1 MGIKCFECKKKN
13 PLKKKE
19 FNKNWYIVFSFLI
32 PFVLMFLYYA
42 LENFSGF
49 NKIVPDF
56 VYEVLRNFG
65 FSISKDEQQILV
77 IDMWHQYFP
86 FFKEMNEALKNGG
99 SLLYQWNNGLGT
111 SFLPIIAYYGASP
124 LNLLSII
131 FPSNFLVEGMAL
143 LVITKIALASTF
155 MFVYLKK
162 TFDRNDMATLLF
174 AVMYGMCS
182 FNMGYSWCTMWLD
195 VVMLLPLCI
204 LGFNRLVNEGK
215 FLLYS
220 IMLGLIMYSNYY
232 IGFMVCVFIVCY
244 YPVVYFS
251 NPKNK
256 GAKKFFGTTAE
267 VVAFSA
273 LGCGLA
279 AFMLVPTFLAMQN
292 NSYMGSGFSAT
303 LSTYQTFIESLG
315 NLLPGVHVT
324 YRNGLPNI
332 YCGFL
337 TAILGITYFVNR
349 KIATREKVLN
359 GALLGFL
366 LLSFNWN
373 ILNFVWHGFHF
384 PNELPYRFSFLFSFV
399 LITIAFKSFNNIQG
413 ISKKSIA
420 GVATGIF
427 AFILLLEAIKSE
439 KFSYEVIYIAIAS
452 LVIYTLALYAYKKG
466 KLKQWGSKLVIVIVA
481 ICEVAAV
488 SFHSIAE
495 VGSSSR
501 DGYVATAKDVQSL
514 LTTARGRSEGFYRIE
529 TAQKWTVNHPALY
542 DYHGISEFSSVIN
555 TRLTDLARSLGV
567 NAQKGANSMVYNHG
581 TPVIN
586 ALFNVKYIIGNNKRV
601 AQDSHLDFVA
611 ESNGSTLYE
620 NKYPLSLGFMVKD
633 SVYDYDV
640 NGSSQRAVA
649 QENLINL
656 ATGLDITL
664 FKEIDS
670 PEVSASNMTATY
682 YGNGKITCS
691 APTNSK
697 QPSTVSLEYVSDK
710 DQDIYFGVT
719 ATGLSSI
726 VISIGDGDEVKYP
739 SQGRAA
745 ILAGGRAKAGDTIY
759 IDINISAG
767 KSGDIKSRVYGFD
780 DDAWNKAYAAL
791 SKNMMTVTEYTDRTV
806 SGTVTADE
814 DGVLLTSIPYDK
826 GWSVKVDGQKVD
838 IKPFANA
845 LCAIPLTAGEH
856 TIEFSFFTYGL
867 TLGIIASIFCAGLL
881 ALIFFMSRKKTEK
894 KEDGAKYDGTEI
906 SDCSTTEEQ
915 PVSLSETETAE
926 EKLIEEDGQ
935 TEDLQPDESEQDEAI
950 QQEEEPSDE
959 KE

>member
-1 MGIKCFECKKKN
+1 M
-13 PLKKKE
+13 
-19 FNKNWYIVFSFLI
+19 
-32 PFVLMFLYYA
+32 
-42 LENFSGF
+42 
-49 NKIVPDF
+49 
-56 VYEVLRNFG
+56 
-65 FSISKDEQQILV
+65 
-77 IDMWHQYFP
+77 
-86 FFKEMNEALKNGG
+86 
-99 SLLYQWNNGLGT
+99 
-111 SFLPIIAYYGASP
+111 
-124 LNLLSII
+124 
-131 FPSNFLVEGMAL
+131 
-143 LVITKIALASTF
+143 
-155 MFVYLKK
+155 
-162 TFDRNDMATLLF
+162 
-174 AVMYGMCS
+174 
-182 FNMGYSWCTMWLD
+182 
-195 VVMLLPLCI
+195 
-204 LGFNRLVNEGK
+204 
-215 FLLYS
+215 
-220 IMLGLIMYSNYY
+220 
-232 IGFMVCVFIVCY
+232 
-244 YPVVYFS
+244 
-251 NPKNK
+251 
-256 GAKKFFGTTAE
+256 
-267 VVAFSA
+267 
-273 LGCGLA
+273 
-279 AFMLVPTFLAMQN
+279 
-292 NSYMGSGFSAT
+292 
-303 LSTYQTFIESLG
+303 
-315 NLLPGVHVT
+315 
-324 YRNGLPNI
+324 
-332 YCGFL
+332 
-337 TAILGITYFVNR
+337 
-349 KIATREKVLN
+349 
-359 GALLGFL
+359 
-366 LLSFNWN
+366 
-373 ILNFVWHGFHF
+373 
-384 PNELPYRFSFLFSFV
+384 
-399 LITIAFKSFNNIQG
+399 
-413 ISKKSIA
+413 
-420 GVATGIF
+420 
-427 AFILLLEAIKSE
+427 
-439 KFSYEVIYIAIAS
+439 
-452 LVIYTLALYAYKKG
+452 
-466 KLKQWGSKLVIVIVA
+466 
-481 ICEVAAV
+481 
-488 SFHSIAE
+488 
-495 VGSSSR
+495 
-501 DGYVATAKDVQSL
+501 QSL

-529 TAQKWTVNHPALY
+529 TAQNWTVNDPALY

-726 VISIGDGDEVKYP
+726 VISIGDGDEVKYT

-881 ALIFFMSRKKTEK
+881 ALIFFMSRKKTEE
-894 KEDGAKYDGTEI
+894 KEDGAKYGGTEI